1 MCKLVAAGHG
11 DALSHLLARGWVL
24 LVVLLHV
31 ATLFGCVHLVPA
43 EVGDLCVSAVE
54 QRRVDGVM
62 EITLAATTTP
72 SDVAMPASLSSDLRG
87 SSEWREDFTRRA
99 CLARSKLK

>member
-1 MCKLVAAGHG
+1 MLRLCL
-11 DALSHLLARGWVL
+11 DACIWYQPKY
-24 LVVLLHV
+24 
-31 ATLFGCVHLVPA
+31 ATCAH
-43 EVGDLCVSAVE
+43 DAVE
-54 QRRVDGVM
+54 KKRVDGVM